1 MLAGAAIYLSCQ
13 VSYGG
18 QKECKIAQVPGSNK
32 TVNMGK
38 GEKKRGQVNP
48 PSQLNQDHL
57 HGVFALPLGQ
67 AGQLPGVD
75 DAVLGVDAGE
85 VDLADELDGRGLV
98 GVFLAA
104 VHFEAVDAVFV
115 GRLQVCRRLAF
126 LICM

>member
-1 MLAGAAIYLSCQ
+1 
-13 VSYGG
+13 
-18 QKECKIAQVPGSNK
+18 
-32 TVNMGK
+32 MGK
-38 GEKKRGQVNP
+38 GGKKKKHANP

-57 HGVFALPLGQ
+57 HGVFALPLGE

-85 VDLADELDGRGLV
+85 VDLADELDRGRLI

-115 GRLQVCRRLAF
+115 GRLQVYWRLAF
-126 LICM
+126 LN